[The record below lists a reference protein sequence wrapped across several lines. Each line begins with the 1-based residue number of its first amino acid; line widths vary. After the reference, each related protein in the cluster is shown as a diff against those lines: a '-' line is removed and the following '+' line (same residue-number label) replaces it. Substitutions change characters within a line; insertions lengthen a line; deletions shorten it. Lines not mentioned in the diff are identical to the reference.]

1 MFRGVTGANQHIYYL
16 VNPILLMHRAKI
28 NGEDLEY
35 SIEGSREGEPVIL
48 IHGGVRTSYV
58 TAYFD

>member
-1 MFRGVTGANQHIYYL
+1 MQNAR
-16 VNPILLMHRAKI
+16 I

-35 SIEGSREGEPVIL
+35 NIQGSREGEPVIL

>member
-1 MFRGVTGANQHIYYL
+1 MQNAR
-16 VNPILLMHRAKI
+16 I

-35 SIEGSREGEPVIL
+35 NIQGSREGDNIQGSREGEPVIL